1 MMSIDEI
8 NELKKIIDCK
18 NGTIAVLKDSNT
30 KIQEAY
36 KKLNSLYFDNCEYTG
51 RLERVLEKIKEIARK
66 FVFLSSD
73 ISTLKGDIGQLQNE
87 VAVAILQIISD
98 CEGENE

>member
-30 KIQEAY
+30 KIQEA
-36 KKLNSLYFDNCEYTG
+36 
-51 RLERVLEKIKEIARK
+51 
-66 FVFLSSD
+66 
-73 ISTLKGDIGQLQNE
+73 
-87 VAVAILQIISD
+87 
-98 CEGENE
+98 